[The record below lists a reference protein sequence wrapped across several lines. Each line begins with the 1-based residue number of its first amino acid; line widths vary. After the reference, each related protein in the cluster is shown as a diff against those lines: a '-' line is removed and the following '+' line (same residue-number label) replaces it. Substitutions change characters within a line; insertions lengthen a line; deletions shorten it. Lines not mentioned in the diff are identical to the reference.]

1 MSKEITALLLKKKLD
16 SVKKPREYLIDCL
29 KKQGFIKE
37 EVNVPQITQH
47 STCKLCSSSE
57 FIFTSHERICSKC
70 GVVDSGVSDS
80 DFKTYKQ
87 NIDFTKGTF
96 IEPGKTIVKVIKN
109 GVEVTRDLAKT
120 NTFISQDPEEKRM
133 KTNMDSIN
141 NFLEVISNSYEPTLF
156 ERISSDILSMWYNV
170 LLIKPDIRGNERKSL
185 MAWCIYYPIA
195 YRGLNINIQRLASI
209 IQVQVG
215 EIYSY
220 NFIMKDIFKDTA
232 FEKYITVQ
240 TGNTL
245 SIDLSPEY
253 TTKIK
258 LIKKDLKD
266 YLSNPV
272 KIKEEL
278 GIIYYISKL
287 LNDKKYTL
295 TQLAEKSIF
304 STNVISSEALKIER
318 FYNKNVAKRNKLL
331 IR

>member
-1 MSKEITALLLKKKLD
+1 MSKEITALLLKNKLD

-70 GVVDSGVSDS
+70 GIVDRGVSDS

-133 KTNMDSIN
+133 KTNIDSIN
-141 NFLEVISNSYEPTLF
+141 NFLEVISNSYEPTIF
-156 ERISSDILSMWYNV
+156 ERISSDVLSMWYNV

-258 LIKKDLKD
+258 LIKKDLED